1 MAGDSEEY
9 RKRLYT
15 REKVEDMIVFAKPF
29 LVQFPRI
36 ERVFATTI
44 EAEMLRLLRL
54 CVTAECGYSYKTT
67 LQKMDAS
74 QKTIQRYIRLART
87 KQILSVKH
95 YGSWSEKMVEIG
107 KMVGGLLEAVRQPAQ
122 QRG

>member
-1 MAGDSEEY
+1 MAGDNEEY

-95 YGSWSEKMVEIG
+95 YGSWSEKMVES
-107 KMVGGLLEAVRQPAQ
+107 VRW
-122 QRG
+122 